1 MHRVLSWSKVR
12 AQDSGVDKSGFE
24 ENEIENRFAVNGLRF
39 IVQGVGFGVRGL
51 GLRVLG

>member
-1 MHRVLSWSKVR
+1 MLIS
-12 AQDSGVDKSGFE
+12 QDLK